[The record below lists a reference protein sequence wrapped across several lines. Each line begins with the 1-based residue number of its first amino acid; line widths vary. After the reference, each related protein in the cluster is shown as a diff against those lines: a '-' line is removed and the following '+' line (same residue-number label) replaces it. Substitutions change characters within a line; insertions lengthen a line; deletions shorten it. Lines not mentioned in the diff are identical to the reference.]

1 MNLYEILF
9 KILSYVYVDRLPQP
23 LPDIIIYTIEGAI
36 FFAIAGLLVA
46 FTTWFERKTLA
57 RMQIRYGPVY
67 VAPRFGG
74 ILQPFAD
81 LFKFLVKE
89 DIVPKRADSIPFT
102 LVPFL
107 LLTTL
112 VITIVAIPLS
122 DWLYVKNISTGIL
135 FVYAFFS
142 TMPALV
148 MIAGWA
154 QNNKYTMIGAFR
166 AAAQMLSYEIPI
178 LLSIVGVVAM
188 TGSFSLYDI
197 ASAQKGFRWFV
208 FPQFLGAMAFLIGLV
223 AETERLPFDLPEAET
238 ELVGGWHTEYSGVKF
253 MLIYFSEYV
262 RAFLGAAIAV
272 LLFFGG
278 WHGPFSDIPLVSIF
292 WMMVKTYII
301 IFVIVWLRGALP
313 RVRIDQLLRIGWKF
327 LIPATLLNILLIPLI
342 VRVFSTLGWVM
353 P

>member
-1 MNLYEILF
+1 MNLYDMILALF
-9 KILSYVYVDRLPQP
+9 QYAHIDRLPQP
-23 LPDIIIYTIEGAI
+23 WLDVIVYAIEGAI
-36 FFAIAGLLVA
+36 FFAIAGILVA

-57 RMQIRYGPVY
+57 RIQLRYGPVY

-89 DIVPKRADSIPFT
+89 DIVPKNADSIPFT

-112 VITIVAIPLS
+112 VITMVAIPLS
-122 DWLYVKNISTGIL
+122 DWLYVTNISTGIL
-135 FVYAFFS
+135 LVYAFFS
-142 TMPALV
+142 TMPPLV

-166 AAAQMLSYEIPI
+166 AAAQMVSYEVPI
-178 LLSIVGVVAM
+178 LLSVVGVVAM
-188 TGSFSLYDI
+188 TSSFSLYDI
-197 ASAQKGFRWFV
+197 ASAQRNYRWFV
-208 FPQFLGAMAFLIGLV
+208 IPQMLGAIVFLIGLV

-238 ELVGGWHTEYSGVKF
+238 ELVAGWHTEYSGVKF

-262 RAFLGAAIAV
+262 RAFLGSAIAV

-278 WHGPFSDIPLVSIF
+278 WYGPFSHVPIVSFF
-292 WMMVKTYII
+292 WLMVKTYAV

-313 RVRIDQLLRIGWKF
+313 RVRIDQLLRLGWKI
-327 LIPATLLNILLIPLI
+327 LVPLSLLNILAIPLV
-342 VRVFSTLGWVM
+342 VRLFGAWGWAV

>member
-1 MNLYEILF
+1 MNLYEMLL
-9 KILSYVYVDRLPQP
+9 KMLGYVYIDRLSQP
-23 LPDIIIYTIEGAI
+23 WLDVIIYTIEGAL
-36 FFAIAGLLVA
+36 FFAIAGFLVA

-57 RMQIRYGPVY
+57 RIQLRYGPVY
-67 VAPRFGG
+67 VAPKFGG

-81 LFKFLVKE
+81 LFKFMVKE
-89 DIVPKRADSIPFT
+89 DIVPTSADSIPFS

-112 VITIVAIPLS
+112 LITMVAIPLS
-122 DWLYVKNISTGIL
+122 DWFYVTNLSTGIL
-135 FVYAFFS
+135 FIYALFS
-142 TMPALV
+142 TTPALV

-166 AAAQMLSYEIPI
+166 AAAQMLSYEVPI
-178 LLSIVGVVAM
+178 LLSLVGVVAM

-197 ASAQKGFRWFV
+197 AASQKNYRWFV
-208 FPQFLGAMAFLIGLV
+208 FPQFIGAMAFLIGLV

-238 ELVGGWHTEYSGVKF
+238 ELVAGWHTEYSGVKF

-262 RAFLGAAIAV
+262 RAFLGSAIAA

-278 WHGPFSDIPLVSIF
+278 WYGPFSDVPPVSLF
-292 WMMVKTYII
+292 WLMAKTYAI
-301 IFVIVWLRGALP
+301 IFVIIWLRGALP

-327 LIPATLLNILLIPLI
+327 LVPMTILNILLIPLI
-342 VRVFSTLGWVM
+342 LKVFGALGWVM